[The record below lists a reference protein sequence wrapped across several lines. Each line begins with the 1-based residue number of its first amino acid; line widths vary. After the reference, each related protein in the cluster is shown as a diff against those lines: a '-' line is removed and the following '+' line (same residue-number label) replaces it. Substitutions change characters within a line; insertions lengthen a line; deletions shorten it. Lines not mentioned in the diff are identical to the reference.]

1 MIFLYL
7 RGKVI
12 TFLIWSI
19 FAFLFMLKKLSTDKT
34 FSTTKWTIM
43 IFLEFGFWFALLGF
57 ITMVLEF
64 CLSQELFLA
73 IKALENLF
81 HMDKHVF
88 LQRLSVDK
96 HLATVVTEHAGIQKI
111 VMLHLQM
118 LLDL

>member
-43 IFLEFGFWFALLGF
+43 IFLELGFRFALLGF

-96 HLATVVTEHAGIQKI
+96 HLTAVVTEHAGIQKI